1 MAAAMDLAARY
12 DRKIIVE
19 EYINAREV
27 EVSVLGND
35 DPIAS
40 LPGEII
46 PLKEFYDYEAKYQ
59 DGMTRLEIP
68 AHLPPAIIA
77 RLQELA
83 VKVFK
88 ALDCSGLARVDFF
101 IRKPDNEILV
111 NEINTIPGFTQFSMF
126 PKLWQASGIGY
137 RELLERL
144 ISLAIERHLDKNRT
158 DFGAG

>member
-1 MAAAMDLAARY
+1 MAIDMAAKY

-19 EYINAREV
+19 ENINAREV

-46 PLKEFYDYEAKYQ
+46 LLKEFYDYEAKYH
-59 DGMTRLEIP
+59 DGMVRLEIP
-68 AHLPPAIIA
+68 AGLPPAMIA

-111 NEINTIPGFTQFSMF
+111 NEINTMPGFTQFSMF
-126 PKLWQASGIGY
+126 PKLWEATGIGY
-137 RELLERL
+137 QELLERL
-144 ISLAIERHLDKNRT
+144 IGLAIERHLDKNRT
-158 DFGAG
+158 KTDF